1 MAARRRALT
10 ASTRLCDEVRDR
22 SNVSL
27 IFVVDDD
34 PDVRDLVE
42 YKLVQAGHEV
52 LTAVN
57 GQDALRLIPDS
68 GAQLVLLDV
77 MMPGLSGFEVLASLR
92 SAEATKTLPVIMLTA
107 RAQETDAERG
117 FTLGADDYVIKPF
130 SPRELMTRV
139 NAQLVRVA

>member
-1 MAARRRALT
+1 
-10 ASTRLCDEVRDR
+10 
-22 SNVSL
+22 VSL

-42 YKLVQAGHEV
+42 YKLVQSGHEV
-52 LTAVN
+52 LTAIN
-57 GQDALRLIPDS
+57 GQDALLLIPDS

-77 MMPGLSGFEVLASLR
+77 MMPGLSGFDVLAALR
-92 SAEATKTLPVIMLTA
+92 ADESTKALPIIMLTA
-107 RAQETDAERG
+107 KAQETDAERG

-139 NAQLVRVA
+139 NAQLVRVS